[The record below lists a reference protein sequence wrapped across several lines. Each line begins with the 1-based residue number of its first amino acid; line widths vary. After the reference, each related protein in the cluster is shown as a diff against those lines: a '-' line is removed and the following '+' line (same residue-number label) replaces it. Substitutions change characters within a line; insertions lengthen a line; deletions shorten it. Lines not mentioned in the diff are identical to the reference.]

1 MNIRA
6 VRNLLYVDYM
16 RVKVCRVRTMLM
28 CVSCFVYGASID
40 DPDVNQNPGP
50 ITVKTRDKY
59 ILSRE
64 GNDL

>member
-1 MNIRA
+1 VTCAISMDICSSMNIRA

-50 ITVKTRDKY
+50 ITC
-59 ILSRE
+59 E
-64 GNDL
+64 N

>member
-16 RVKVCRVRTMLM
+16 RVKVCRVHTMLM

-50 ITVKTRDKY
+50 ITC
-59 ILSRE
+59 E
-64 GNDL
+64 N